1 MRRIHWLAVFVGTFV
16 SSPAFAGF
24 EWVPA
29 VETDRVPMT
38 RAEAV
43 YDNSFDM
50 APPVLGGAPQGMTKG
65 ELVINPY
72 PVSAG
77 YVPGTDPTTSTSDTV
92 ARAMMEETG
101 LLSPVAL
108 GGGQSTG
115 IEAPTMPSPQAMAKQ
130 SAFAL
135 DPYPLASKAV
145 ESEQLAPPSAPAM
158 MPPTQIA
165 SGMSAMPGGEVAPLP
180 GYDRLVTPARPA
192 AMPPMMPPVTD
203 APVSS
208 YTPSPVMPVGVGNSD
223 YAEAV
228 GFGRDL
234 PLALALS
241 QVVPPQYAL
250 SFNTGVD
257 AGSSVSWEGGKPWN
271 QVLTNMLQPLG
282 LKAHISGKTVVIQK
296 I

>member
-1 MRRIHWLAVFVGTFV
+1 MRRIALVAFCSVL
-16 SSPAFAGF
+16 SSPAMAGF

-38 RAEAV
+38 RADAV
-43 YDNSFDM
+43 YDNSFHM

-72 PVSAG
+72 PVSANF
-77 YVPGTDPTTSTSDTV
+77 VPGTDPFTSTNDTV
-92 ARAMMEETG
+92 GRAMMEETG

-115 IEAPTMPSPQAMAKQ
+115 IEAPRMPTMAARAKE
-130 SAFAL
+130 SAFAM
-135 DPYPLASKAV
+135 DPYPLVSKAV
-145 ESEQLAPPSAPAM
+145 ESEPLSAPPVARAPV
-158 MPPTQIA
+158 PPVPGSTD
-165 SGMSAMPGGEVAPLP
+165 MSAMPGGEVSPLP
-180 GYDRLVTPARPA
+180 GYDHLASAVPA
-192 AMPPMMPPVTD
+192 APRMPEKQTD
-203 APVSS
+203 DFVPAS
-208 YTPSPVMPVGVGNSD
+208 YTPSPVMPVSQGGAF
-223 YAEAV
+223 AEAV

-241 QVVPPQYAL
+241 QVIPPQYAL

-257 AGSSVSWEGGKPWN
+257 AGSNVSWEGGKPWD
-271 QVLTNMLQPLG
+271 QVLSDMLSPLG
-282 LKAHISGKTVVIQK
+282 LKANINGKTVLIQK